1 MTDTVMK
8 LNIYCSEDEPQEIN
22 IDVEITAS
30 TEDATGNGT
39 VVTIF
44 FVFTHNH
51 QFWLL
56 II

>member
-1 MTDTVMK
+1 MSDTVMK

-56 II
+56 IF